1 MSPRHGL
8 VDLRPLRTSAAF
20 RRIWAGSSL
29 TALGQQVTVVAVLFQ
44 VWELTGSPV
53 WTGAIG
59 IAHAVPLV
67 VFGLIGGSL
76 ADSVDR
82 RALVRWT
89 TVAQI
94 LSALGLAWQAVEGL
108 ESLAVVLALVA
119 VQAACGALGSPAR
132 RTFASRLLPRE
143 QVPAGIALQHLSFQ
157 GAMLVGPALAG
168 LVIARW
174 GLTACYL
181 LDAATF
187 VASLYSVIR
196 MPAMPPLG
204 LAHRGGARAIVDGW
218 RLIAARP
225 VLRGSFATD
234 LVATVLAMP
243 IALFPV
249 INEIRFG
256 GDPETLGLFLSA
268 VAVGGITA
276 GVLSGAVTR
285 ARRTGVVQLGA
296 ATLWGLALAGFGLA
310 EPLWLALSA
319 LAVAGA
325 ADTVSVVSRAA
336 MVQLATPDSHRG
348 RVSSVENIIGMAGPH
363 LGNFRGGLVA
373 GVSSASFAL
382 VSGGLLCAAG
392 VLAIA
397 GSNGPLRRFRL
408 ADHQE

>member
-67 VFGLIGGSL
+67 VFADRWVAGRLGGP
-76 ADSVDR
+76 ACAGQVDHR
-82 RALVRWT
+82 CPDPVRAR
-89 TVAQI
+89 
-94 LSALGLAWQAVEGL
+94 LAWQAVEGL

-119 VQAACGALGSPAR
+119 VQAACGALGLPAR

-204 LAHRGGARAIVDGW
+204 LAHRGGAWAIVDGW

-296 ATLWGLALAGFGLA
+296 ATLWGLALAGFGLT

-382 VSGGLLCAAG
+382 VSGG